1 MAASVRIEFDL
12 EPIRVKLD
20 LVAGAMSKLETL
32 GSAMKAALQPTAKAA
47 SSLVSQEGMSDYTPR
62 RGKRAGKPKLKDQMR
77 ATSRIYPR
85 RKVIV
90 GVAGPQYK
98 RIGGGNHGHLVEF
111 GHRVVTGG
119 SVARVGKW
127 ASKGVASARSV
138 ARTGKGRVAG
148 QVAGKPFL
156 EPAAERTKASAQ
168 AHFEGAV
175 GKFVDAALRAMNG

>member
-1 MAASVRIEFDL
+1 MAASVKIEFDL
-12 EPIRVKLD
+12 APIKAKLD
-20 LVAGAMSKLETL
+20 LTEGALKKLEVL
-32 GSAMKAALQPTAKAA
+32 RDAMKAALQPTAKAA

-90 GVAGPQYK
+90 GVAGPQYPK
-98 RIGGGNHGHLVEF
+98 GAHGHLVER
-111 GHRVVTGG
+111 GHRVVAGG
-119 SVARVGKW
+119 SVTRIGKF
-127 ASKGVASARSV
+127 AHKIVSDAKRV
-138 ARTGKGRVAG
+138 ARTGKGRVVG

-156 EPAAERTKASAQ
+156 EPAADRTKASAQ

-175 GKFVDAALRAMNG
+175 AKFVDAALRAMNG

>member
-12 EPIRVKLD
+12 EPIRAKLD
-20 LVAGAMSKLETL
+20 LVAGAMGKLETL

-47 SSLVSQEGMSDYTPR
+47 SSLVSQDGMSDYTPR

-90 GVAGPQYK
+90 GVAGPQYP
-98 RIGGGNHGHLVEF
+98 RGSHGHLVER
-111 GHRVVTGG
+111 GHRIAVGG
-119 SVARVGKW
+119 SMARVGKF
-127 ASKGVASARSV
+127 AAKGIAAARRV
-138 ARTGKGRVAG
+138 DRTGKGRVAG

-175 GKFVDAALRAMNG
+175 GKFVDAALRAMHG